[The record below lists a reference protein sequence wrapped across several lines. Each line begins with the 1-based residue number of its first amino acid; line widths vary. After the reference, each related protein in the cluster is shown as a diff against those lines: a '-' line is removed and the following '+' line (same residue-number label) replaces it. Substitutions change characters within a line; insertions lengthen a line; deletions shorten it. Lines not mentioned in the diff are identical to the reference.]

1 MPKETSMRIHFIPPV
16 VITAAAAAIIAAP
29 TAAAAQLT
37 CTNLGGSNTQCQTPG
52 NVQINDSPT
61 VQYVPQY
68 PFYGNVLI
76 FHHGG
81 HR

>member
-1 MPKETSMRIHFIPPV
+1 MKIRYISPLV
-16 VITAAAAAIIAAP
+16 VAAAAAAIAVAPVAAAAP
-29 TAAAAQLT
+29 AQLT
-37 CTNLGGSNTQCQTPG
+37 CTYLGSSNTQCQTPG